1 MSGKWSLER
10 IAGWKSGSRDAKSES
25 SFKRAGNE
33 AGMTQRELTV
43 QDYIAMLQRRWIP
56 IVVFALVGPPL
67 AYGVSRILPDRYKSQ
82 TLVLV
87 EQQTVPSDFVKPVD
101 TSSINQRLASMQQQI
116 LSRSRLEPIIHQFG
130 LYPKDIDNKPM
141 EVLVA
146 KLQKAIEV
154 TPIQPMEGSGT
165 RDLPGFYVNVTLDN
179 ARIAQEVCTTITSM
193 FIDENLQDRQ
203 QHGEVTTQFLDQQ
216 LADAKAKLDDQN
228 AKLAA
233 FESRNLNTLPDEEKT
248 NLGLLT
254 GLTSQLDSTN
264 QALARAQQD
273 KSFAESMLAQ
283 QVAAWQASEGSGS
296 PETLEQ
302 QLTALQADL
311 ARLEAR
317 YTEDHPDVIKAKN
330 DIAALKK
337 KIADSETE
345 KPADSEKA
353 PKSTVEPQQVA
364 QLRAQVHNFDQV
376 IAERTREQDQIKQQ
390 IKVLQ
395 DRIQSSPA
403 VEQEYKSLTRDNQ
416 TALEF
421 YNDLL
426 KKRDQS
432 AMASDLER
440 RQQGEQFR
448 VLDPANLPDQPSFP
462 NRPLFTAAGFAGGL
476 GLGLGL
482 AFLLEMRD
490 TSLRTERDVEFSLHL
505 PVIAL
510 IPEIEPLTGKKS
522 KEPPQLP
529 SAGRG
534 FGLSART

>member
-1 MSGKWSLER
+1 
-10 IAGWKSGSRDAKSES
+10 
-25 SFKRAGNE
+25 
-33 AGMTQRELTV
+33 MTQRELTL
-43 QDYIAMLQRRWIP
+43 QDYVAMLRRRWLP
-56 IVVFALVGPPL
+56 IVVLALIGPPL
-67 AYGVSRILPDRYKSQ
+67 AYGVSRLLPNRFKSQ

-116 LSRSRLEPIIHQFG
+116 LSRSRLEPIIRQFD
-130 LYPKDIDNKPM
+130 LYSEDINRKPM
-141 EVLVA
+141 EELVA

-179 ARIAQEVCTTITSM
+179 ARTAQDVCTTITSM
-193 FIDENLQDRQ
+193 FIEENLQDRQ
-203 QHGEVTTQFLDQQ
+203 QHSDVTTQFLAQQ
-216 LADAKAKLDDQN
+216 LTDAKAKLDDQD

-233 FESRNLNTLPDEEKT
+233 FESRHLDTLPDEEKT
-248 NLGLLT
+248 NLSLLT
-254 GLTSQLDSTN
+254 GLTSQLDSAT

-283 QVAAWQASEGSGS
+283 QLAAWQASEGSGS

-330 DIAALKK
+330 DIAALKR
-337 KIADSETE
+337 KIADSETQ
-345 KPADSEKA
+345 KAPDSEKIL
-353 PKSTVEPQQVA
+353 KSTVEPQQVA
-364 QLRAQVHNFDQV
+364 QLRAQVHNFDQAIV
-376 IAERTREQDQIKQQ
+376 ERTREQDQIKQQ

-395 DRIQSSPA
+395 DRIQSSPV
-403 VEQEYKSLTRDNQ
+403 VEQEYKSLSRDHQ

-440 RQQGEQFR
+440 RQEGEQFR

-482 AFLLEMRD
+482 AFVLEMRD

-522 KEPPQLP
+522 KEPAPLP
-529 SAGRG
+529 GAGRG